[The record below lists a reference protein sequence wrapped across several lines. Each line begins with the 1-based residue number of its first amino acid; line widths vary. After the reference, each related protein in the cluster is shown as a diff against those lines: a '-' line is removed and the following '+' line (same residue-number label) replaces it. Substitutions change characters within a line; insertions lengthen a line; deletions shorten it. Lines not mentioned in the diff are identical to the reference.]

1 MNKNWNINWKAICR
15 NKLEI
20 ELSRSE
26 KILRGYFIE
35 PDFRIIWVKRAR
47 RICAALERIE
57 AGTYGQCIRCDQEIN
72 YKRLLAYPYY
82 ELCMHCQTKRK
93 NLRTPLQYITSMSRG
108 VQ

>member
-1 MNKNWNINWKAICR
+1 MKTISNTNWKAICK

-26 KILRGYFIE
+26 KILRGCIVD
-35 PDFRIIWVKRAR
+35 PDFRIIFVKRAR

-57 AGTYGQCIRCDQEIN
+57 AGTYGQCIKCDREIN
-72 YKRLLAYPYY
+72 HKRLLAYPYD
-82 ELCMHCQTKRK
+82 EFCIDCQTKSK
-93 NLRTPLQYITSMSRG
+93 NRRIPMQYIFSISRG